1 MMPDKHA
8 REQLLDLLDKKAF
21 DPVLKA
27 SPNHYKSESDKQKL
41 RDLQETTRHTQQ
53 SYHEK
58 YTTAEEVRKNFR
70 RDLSSEAAKKV
81 HRELRDLGLPTLDEL
96 KDEFEQLA
104 DQLGVKH

>member
-1 MMPDKHA
+1 MSKQEA

-21 DPVLKA
+21 NPILKA
-27 SPNHYKSESDKQKL
+27 SPDDYSSDADKKK
-41 RDLQETTRHTQQ
+41 LQEVQRTTRNTQQ

-58 YTTAEEVRKNFR
+58 YKTAQDVQTNFR

-81 HRELRDLGLPTLDEL
+81 HRELQHLKLPTLNDI

-104 DQLGVKH
+104 DKLGVK